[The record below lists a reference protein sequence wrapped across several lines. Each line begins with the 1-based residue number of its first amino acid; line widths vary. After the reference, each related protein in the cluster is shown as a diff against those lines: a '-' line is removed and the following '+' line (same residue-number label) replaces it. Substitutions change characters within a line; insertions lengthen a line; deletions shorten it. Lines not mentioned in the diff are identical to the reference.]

1 MPHRVDAT
9 GRRFMAPSSP
19 ASTRPR
25 VVVVMDGPL
34 ARVLEVVLE
43 HGGYDG
49 RVPAGALE
57 FGDLLQKWA
66 PHVVLIDFD
75 AHPEFLKLSQSINGG
90 VPTLVFTRR
99 RETALKLRAF
109 EEGAD
114 DILRI
119 PFLLSEIVARL
130 YAVMRRAHGIEV
142 PIQPRLRLDSVEVD
156 LIEERLHIDDQE
168 PISLTVT
175 ESTLLYLLA
184 ANAGSVVE
192 REDIITSIW
201 DGVVDIES
209 NAVDSHIR
217 DLRVKLGDTWPSSR
231 FIETIPGK
239 GYRWRHVSPSER
251 PN

>member
-1 MPHRVDAT
+1 
-9 GRRFMAPSSP
+9 MAPSSP
-19 ASTRPR
+19 SSTRPR

-34 ARVLEVVLE
+34 AKVLEVVLE
-43 HGGYDG
+43 HGRYEG
-49 RVPAGALE
+49 RVPTGALE

-75 AHPEFLKLSQSINGG
+75 AHPEFLKLSQSINGKT
-90 VPTLVFTRR
+90 PTLVFTRR

-156 LIEERLHIDDQE
+156 LIEERLLLKGHE
-168 PISLTVT
+168 PISLTLT
-175 ESTLLYLLA
+175 EATVLYLLA
-184 ANAGSVVE
+184 ANVGNVVD

-201 DGVVDIES
+201 DGVIEVES
-209 NAVDSHIR
+209 NAVDRHIR
-217 DLRVKLGDTWPSSR
+217 DLRVKLGDSWPSSR

-239 GYRWRHVSPSER
+239 GYRWKEPSPLDR
-251 PN
+251 PA

>member
-9 GRRFMAPSSP
+9 GRRLMAPSSP
-19 ASTRPR
+19 SSTRPR

-34 ARVLEVVLE
+34 AKVLEVVLE
-43 HGGYDG
+43 RGGYEG
-49 RVPAGALE
+49 RVPTGALE

-75 AHPEFLKLSQSINGG
+75 AHPEFLKLSQSINGKIS
-90 VPTLVFTRR
+90 TLVFTRR

-119 PFLLSEIVARL
+119 PFLLSEIIARL
-130 YAVMRRAHGIEV
+130 YAVMRRTHGVEV
-142 PIQPRLRLDSVEVD
+142 ALTPRLRVDSVEID
-156 LIEERLHIDDQE
+156 LIEERLHIADRE
-168 PISLTVT
+168 PISLTLT
-175 ESTLLYLLA
+175 ESNLLYLLA
-184 ANAGSVVE
+184 ANAGNVVD
-192 REDIITSIW
+192 RDDIISSIW

-217 DLRVKLGDTWPSSR
+217 
-231 FIETIPGK
+231 
-239 GYRWRHVSPSER
+239 
-251 PN
+251 

>member
-1 MPHRVDAT
+1 
-9 GRRFMAPSSP
+9 MAHASP
-19 ASTRPR
+19 PLTRPR
-25 VVVVMDGPL
+25 VVVVMDDPL
-34 ARVLEVVLE
+34 AKVLELALR
-43 HGGYDG
+43 HGRYES
-49 RVPAGALE
+49 RVTADRA
-57 FGDLLQKWA
+57 
-66 PHVVLIDFD
+66 
-75 AHPEFLKLSQSINGG
+75 EFLGLLRDWSPHMVLVDLDLHPTFLELSQTGSDKAAPI
-90 VPTLVFTRR
+90 LVFTRR

-109 EEGAD
+109 EHGAD

-130 YAVMRRAHGIEV
+130 YAVMRRTQGIEV
-142 PIQPRLRLDSVEVD
+142 PLAPRLRLDSVEID

-209 NAVDSHIR
+209 YAVDSHIR
-217 DLRVKLGDTWPSSR
+217 DLRTKLGDTWPSSK

-239 GYRWRHVSPSER
+239 GYRWRHVSQPER